1 MPLCAKDSAAVNATQ
16 TLTFKYFKK
25 SIADY
30 ENLFTHQLFGS
41 ITYST
46 TTTTNYDDFTTA
58 DFGSVKERIFLI
70 TDHSG
75 GSSGNFRF
83 DLTLLPATIGMT
95 VSTSTAGT
103 SYSSGGTNI
112 SSTYSSSYNQLKYNQ
127 QINFSCDNTTRMAV
141 YSSARNDTSPFYKDL
156 SASNNYS
163 SNQILK
169 NWCLYVFICFY

>member
-1 MPLCAKDSAAVNATQ
+1 MPLCAKDSDAVNATQ
-16 TLTFKYFKK
+16 TLTFYKNNI
-25 SIADY
+25 SSLNNIATY
-30 ENLFTHQLFGS
+30 NLFGS
-41 ITYST
+41 ITYS

-58 DFGSVKERIFLI
+58 DFGSVKERKFLI
-70 TDHSG
+70 TDQSG
-75 GSSGNFRF
+75 GSSGDSAFE
-83 DLTLLPATIGMT
+83 LTLLPATIGMT

-112 SSTYSSSYNQLKYNQ
+112 SSSYSSSYYQLKYNQ

-156 SASNNYS
+156 SASNYS

-169 NWCLYVFICFY
+169 NRCLYVFICFY